1 MKMMEWPI
9 VLTCSL
15 QYWRRT
21 EEWSAMLPF
30 YSLDRGGGSEVDDAQ
45 RKTIHGGS
53 DKQGVLPPVNV
64 GAAMR

>member
-1 MKMMEWPI
+1 MADRSDVFAP
-9 VLTCSL
+9 VLAAHRGMVGHASFL
-15 QYWRRT
+15 FLR
-21 EEWSAMLPF
+21 S
-30 YSLDRGGGSEVDDAQ
+30 GGGSEVDDAQ